1 MNFERRENET
11 PLGQSGAVQNGGEA
25 AGRLYCNTRGK
36 PVASLV
42 GRTLTKNVRASV
54 HMLRQPRGWAFDLDI
69 LRQARADGAVAAE
82 VRDLETGLTYWAT
95 LSAFDRWGV
104 RFNRGFGEQIC
115 LPLDRWQVE
124 KADSRQLALFGEVQP

>member
-1 MNFERRENET
+1 MDFDREKNET

-25 AGRLYCNTRGK
+25 AGHTYFNTAGRS
-36 PVASLV
+36 VATLQ
-42 GRTLTKNVRASV
+42 GATLTKRVRGSV